1 MITLNKKAYIN
12 DDHILTLNL
21 PKSIPTGEY
30 EILVV
35 LGENQKPK
43 NKRKQKQKKTLW
55 FPKSN
60 AKIDPNETFR
70 RVDMYGNDGR

>member
-35 LGENQKPK
+35 LGENQKPGS
-43 NKRKQKQKKTLW
+43 KQKQKEPLW
-55 FPKSN
+55 SLKLKGKIHPK
-60 AKIDPNETFR
+60 ETFR
-70 RVDMYGNDGR
+70 REDMYGDDGR